1 MGGQRSALRNAW
13 RPFWGRNGI
22 TGSHRGRWR
31 SGVSIPGACMETEGI
46 GPPRGETGAYTYG
59 VAELFAELLSLTD
72 GECQEDVWWR
82 AEGRELRAESGDTR
96 GEHAKLGMSSG
107 RRGLGQFEQGDL
119 GWGVEADGGEGGADA
134 SADVE
139 VAGIDSIQPLR
150 VGGPD
155 VGHAEIAAG
164 QA

>member
-1 MGGQRSALRNAW
+1 
-13 RPFWGRNGI
+13 
-22 TGSHRGRWR
+22 
-31 SGVSIPGACMETEGI
+31 METEGI
-46 GPPRGETGAYTYG
+46 GPPRGETGACTYG
-59 VAELFAELLSLTD
+59 AAELLSLTD

-82 AEGRELRAESGDTR
+82 GEGRELRAESRERRRERRARR
-96 GEHAKLGMSSG
+96 GQSG
-107 RRGLGQFEQGDL
+107 RRQERRARDGCDTGYVGRRELRQFENGDF

-139 VAGIDSIQPLR
+139 VAGIDAIQTLR

-155 VGHAEIAAG
+155 MGHTEIATG